1 MILEHIKKYAKD
13 NRVFY
18 KYKDKDYSY
27 KELDEDS
34 DRIASYLKRVLGED
48 KRPIVV
54 YGHKDPLMIA
64 VFLGCVKSGR
74 SYCPVDS
81 STPRDRVLKIIDK
94 VGSEIVFTIDSLP
107 VEKAVGLEEIKEI
120 VSFEKKTVS
129 SSDYVKEEDLY
140 YIIFTSG
147 STGEPKGVMI
157 RLKNVEAFTRWII
170 DIGKTERDS
179 VILNQAPFSFD
190 LSVMDLYMA
199 LGSGS
204 ILYVLDKESQSDYP
218 VLMEELKKSKAN
230 IWVSTPSFAD
240 LCLAER
246 NFQEDLLP
254 NLHTFL
260 FCGEILTN
268 KTAKKLK
275 KRFPKARIINTYGPT
290 ESTVCVT
297 SIEITED
304 IIEHFNPL
312 PIGKPKPGTILKIMK
327 EAKEEKGEIM
337 ILGDTV
343 GLGYYKSEELTGK
356 VFGKEKDSGLPFYLT
371 GDIGF
376 QKEGYYFCGGRIDD
390 QIKMHGYRIELSDI
404 EKNMDR
410 LEEIEKS
417 CVIPFWNKGKVQR
430 LTAFIV
436 YKGSIK
442 DENKRTLKLKE
453 LLGEY
458 LQKYMIPQRFVYI
471 DALPINRNGKIDR
484 KQLIEY

>member
-1 MILEHIKKYAKD
+1 
-13 NRVFY
+13 
-18 KYKDKDYSY
+18 
-27 KELDEDS
+27 
-34 DRIASYLKRVLGED
+34 
-48 KRPIVV
+48 
-54 YGHKDPLMIA
+54 
-64 VFLGCVKSGR
+64 
-74 SYCPVDS
+74 
-81 STPRDRVLKIIDK
+81 
-94 VGSEIVFTIDSLP
+94 
-107 VEKAVGLEEIKEI
+107 
-120 VSFEKKTVS
+120 
-129 SSDYVKEEDLY
+129 
-140 YIIFTSG
+140 
-147 STGEPKGVMI
+147 
-157 RLKNVEAFTRWII
+157 
-170 DIGKTERDS
+170 
-179 VILNQAPFSFD
+179 
-190 LSVMDLYMA
+190 
-199 LGSGS
+199 
-204 ILYVLDKESQSDYP
+204 
-218 VLMEELKKSKAN
+218 
-230 IWVSTPSFAD
+230 
-240 LCLAER
+240 
-246 NFQEDLLP
+246 
-254 NLHTFL
+254 
-260 FCGEILTN
+260 
-268 KTAKKLK
+268 
-275 KRFPKARIINTYGPT
+275 
-290 ESTVCVT
+290 
-297 SIEITED
+297 
-304 IIEHFNPL
+304 
-312 PIGKPKPGTILKIMK
+312 MK

-484 KQLIEY
+484 KQLMEY